1 MQNIKIILWE
11 KRESSAV
18 NKYGLDTKNVK
29 CLCLASVTL
38 SCIIHEKDQT
48 YFKDLAMGAM

>member
-29 CLCLASVTL
+29 CFCLVSVTL
-38 SCIIHEKDQT
+38 SCIIHEKDET

>member
-11 KRESSAV
+11 KRESSAF

-29 CLCLASVTL
+29 CFWLVSLTL
-38 SCIIHEKDQT
+38 PCIMYENSQT
-48 YFKDLAMGAM
+48 DFKDLAV

>member
-29 CLCLASVTL
+29 CFCLVSVTL
-38 SCIIHEKDQT
+38 KIKHTLKIWRWEQCKI
-48 YFKDLAMGAM
+48 L